1 MSKANEKKSLK
12 SRGSEPAGS
21 EAAPV
26 KRLTLD
32 IPAELHRA
40 IKINAVEE
48 GVTMVEKL
56 RTLLMEHYGLAGS
69 RRRGAREK

>member
-1 MSKANEKKSLK
+1 MTKTSEKKSPKGGLVA
-12 SRGSEPAGS
+12 PAGS
-21 EAAPV
+21 ETAPV

-48 GVTMVEKL
+48 GVTMVDKL
-56 RTLLMEHYGLAGS
+56 RALLMEHYGLSGS
-69 RRRGAREK
+69 RRRGARKK